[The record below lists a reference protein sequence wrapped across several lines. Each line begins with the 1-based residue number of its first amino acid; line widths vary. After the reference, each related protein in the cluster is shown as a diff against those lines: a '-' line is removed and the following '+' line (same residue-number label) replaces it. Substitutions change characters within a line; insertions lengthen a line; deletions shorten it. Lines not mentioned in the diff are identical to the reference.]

1 MKRSCTLQAYPLLCG
16 SHVVQQR
23 HATFRDKCAVPVL
36 QDGIWTAVQRQLQH
50 GDAGGPLLGAAQL
63 ARLVAA
69 PGLRC
74 PSSLAAALHQV
85 GQQAR
90 CLASCRP
97 VISGSTVA
105 HQVTLCIGVG
115 GQAGDACLDP
125 AIAYA
130 GRCAG
135 AASSRCSSCAEPRG
149 ARFGG
154 RCLRQLNEYV
164 NTVGKL
170 DSILRP
176 PTVLT
181 LVKSTEDHRT
191 GLLRLHRSIHHADGL
206 AAARAFAA
214 VYIESWQ
221 AEHFAAGLA
230 APLGGQNLALVRQG
244 GRLGLLRPAAL
255 AAEPP
260 PQAHLAHV
268 ESAAGERHIGLCVCA
283 WGVRC

>member
-1 MKRSCTLQAYPLLCG
+1 MKRRTLQAYLLLFG
-16 SHVVQQR
+16 SHFVQQR
-23 HATFRDKCAVPVL
+23 HATFRDKCAVPIL

-50 GDAGGPLLGAAQL
+50 GDASGPLLGAAQL

-105 HQVTLCIGVG
+105 HQVTLCIEVG
-115 GQAGDACLDP
+115 GQAGDACPDPGP
-125 AIAYA
+125 AIACA

-135 AASSRCSSCAEPRG
+135 AASSRCSGCAEPRG

-176 PTVLT
+176 PAVLT
-181 LVKSTEDHRT
+181 LVKSTEESSYWAVALTRVDPPCRWP
-191 GLLRLHRSIHHADGL
+191 RSST
-206 AAARAFAA
+206 R
-214 VYIESWQ
+214 VCS
-221 AEHFAAGLA
+221 
-230 APLGGQNLALVRQG
+230 
-244 GRLGLLRPAAL
+244 
-255 AAEPP
+255 
-260 PQAHLAHV
+260 
-268 ESAAGERHIGLCVCA
+268 CVH
-283 WGVRC
+283 